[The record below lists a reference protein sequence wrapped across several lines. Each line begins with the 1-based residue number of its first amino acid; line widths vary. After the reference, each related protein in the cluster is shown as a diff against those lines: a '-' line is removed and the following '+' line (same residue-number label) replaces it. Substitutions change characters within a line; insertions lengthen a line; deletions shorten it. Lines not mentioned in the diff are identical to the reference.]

1 MASFLGEPASLDQ
14 GCLPT
19 KKSIYNLYKK
29 VWNDGVESGK
39 WINGSVRVCEVMKVV
54 GDEVASQWGKT
65 DIPTLFSSNPTK
77 AKKELMK
84 VVTKGKVMLKTKV
97 TNRKSNFGDEF
108 DTLLDLA
115 SCQHVTTESCDC
127 SEENKVPV
135 EWKEFLADQWGSQQL
150 NHTLNKL

>member
-1 MASFLGEPASLDQ
+1 
-14 GCLPT
+14 
-19 KKSIYNLYKK
+19 
-29 VWNDGVESGK
+29 
-39 WINGSVRVCEVMKVV
+39 MKVV
-54 GDEVASQWGKT
+54 GDEVASHWGKT
-65 DIPTLFSSNPTK
+65 DIPTLLTRDPTM

-97 TNRKSNFGDEF
+97 TNRKSNFGEEF

-135 EWKEFLADQWGSQQL
+135 EWKEFLADQHGSQHL
-150 NHTLNKL
+150 NNTLITL